1 MGCFHGWFPR
11 EVSERGSITIPESRR
26 GCGEGDLRARGWPL
40 AIHPAF
46 EHEQED
52 WMACAEAALTAY
64 LAALAVDGL
73 CLVPKEPTAKMLGR
87 GAIAQFEAEPNMK
100 VEATWTAM
108 IAAASTGDF
117 PTAGTE
123 G

>member
-1 MGCFHGWFPR
+1 MTLSQRAVEAAARAIFA
-11 EVSERGSITIPESRR
+11 
-26 GCGEGDLRARGWPL
+26 ARGWPL

-52 WMACAEAALTAY
+52 WMACAEAALAAY
-64 LAALAVDGL
+64 LAALAVDGM

-108 IAAASTGDF
+108 LAAASTGDS
-117 PTAGTE
+117 PRQRE